1 MPVPRNVA
9 ETTTNIN
16 EALGKMVMVVKNT
29 LLTNKIRL
37 ESDIAPDLPRVQGD
51 PQELQQVFIN
61 LINNAAGAMK
71 GGGILKVK
79 TRVIANGERIA
90 IEFEDT
96 GSGIPKKDQQK
107 IFDPFFT
114 TKKVGEGTGLGLSMS
129 YGIIK
134 KFGGDINFISFPA
147 EEYPDKH
154 GTTFTVQ
161 LPVVSPTPEEQAA
174 EKSAETSQPG

>member
-1 MPVPRNVA
+1 
-9 ETTTNIN
+9 
-16 EALGKMVMVVKNT
+16 MVMVVKNT

-37 ESDIAPDLPRVQGD
+37 ESDITPNLPRVQGD

-71 GGGILKVK
+71 GGGILMIK
-79 TRVIANGERIA
+79 TRLFADGQRLA
-90 IEFEDT
+90 IEIEDT
-96 GSGIPKKDQQK
+96 GSGIPKKDQPK

-134 KFGGDINFISFPA
+134 KCGGDISFVSYPA
-147 EEYPDKH
+147 AEYPEKH

-161 LPVVSPTPEEQAA
+161 LPVVSSTEERKPPVASTSETTEQA
-174 EKSAETSQPG
+174 